1 MTIKH
6 FEQQLLRKLI
16 KKTKND
22 YYTNMTE
29 KDVVEKYFGKV
40 IQPLHS
46 NKKKY
51 SERICLVEGEKVVTS
66 DKENAHILNKLL

>member
-29 KDVVEKYFGKV
+29 KDVVEKYF
-40 IQPLHS
+40 
-46 NKKKY
+46 
-51 SERICLVEGEKVVTS
+51 
-66 DKENAHILNKLL
+66 